1 MPSAPRTGRT
11 FKGLLSDPP
20 APLVDD
26 EAVQPLPAPA
36 PAPVAT
42 VSATPSADPEKPV
55 EPAPRSQGQPTAE
68 IKNAPTTVRLR
79 QSVANALETAWLE
92 ERRTGDPRV
101 SATEFAS
108 RAVMAG
114 LAVLDKAGRSTA
126 AR

>member
-1 MPSAPRTGRT
+1 MPSASRTGRT

-26 EAVQPLPAPA
+26 EAVQAPTEPA
-36 PAPVAT
+36 PAPVTT
-42 VSATPSADPEKPV
+42 VSAAPAAATKKPV
-55 EPAPRSQGQPTAE
+55 EPAPKRQDQPTAE